1 MGRKA
6 LWSGRFERGMDDSVL
21 AFSSSLDN
29 DSRLAFYDV
38 MGSLA
43 HVRMLGATGVLPADD
58 VQLISGA
65 LKTILRDIEDG
76 RLELDASLEDVHTN
90 IEQRLTEIVGPSG
103 GMLHTARSRND
114 QIATD
119 FRMYLR
125 DAVLSMVSSVSLL
138 QRTLI
143 KRAEAEADSVM
154 PGYTHMQHAQPVSLG
169 FHLMAHA
176 FRLDRDAERLMDAF
190 RRINVCPLGSA
201 AMAGTTYPIDRR
213 QTADLLAFSAPSDN
227 AMDSV
232 SDRDFVL
239 DAVYCAT
246 TIALHLSSLCEELV
260 IWSSPEFGFVEM
272 DESYST
278 GSSIMPQKKNPDV
291 AELVRG
297 RSGRAAGALSSL
309 LIALKGLP
317 MAYNRDLQED
327 KAPAMWAL
335 DSVLSSLD
343 MTERMMATL
352 SFDTA
357 RMREMSD
364 EGFINATDLADYL
377 VMKGM
382 PFRQAHEVV
391 ATAVRECISAGLR
404 LEDLGLERL
413 RSYSDMIEE
422 DVLDMISVEECV
434 KRRRS
439 YGGTAPQCVT
449 VQATEC
455 LDRVMRRESAV
466 DEAKRLIDAA
476 WEKLLG

>member
-1 MGRKA
+1 MDRKA
-6 LWSGRFERGMDDSVL
+6 LWSGRFEKGMDKSVL
-21 AFSSSLDN
+21 AFSSSLED
-29 DSRLAFYDV
+29 DSALAFYDV

-43 HVRMLGATGVLPADD
+43 HVRMLGETGVLPSDD
-58 VQLISGA
+58 AQLISGA
-65 LKTILRDIEDG
+65 LKTILRDVEDG
-76 RLELDASLEDVHTN
+76 RLELDDSLEDVHTN

-125 DAVLSMVSSVSLL
+125 DEVLEIVRGLSLL

-143 KRAEAEADSVM
+143 KRAEEEAHSVM
-154 PGYTHMQHAQPVSLG
+154 PGYTHLQHVQPVSLG

-176 FRLDRDAERLMDAF
+176 FRLDRDAERLMEAF

-213 QTADLLAFSAPSDN
+213 RSAELLAFSAPSDN

-239 DAVYCAT
+239 DAAYCAMT
-246 TIALHLSSLCEELV
+246 VALHLSSLCEELV
-260 IWSSPEFGFVEM
+260 MWSSPEFGFVEM
-272 DESYST
+272 DDSYST
-278 GSSIMPQKKNPDV
+278 GSSIMPQKKNPDI

-297 RSGRAAGALSSL
+297 RVGRAAGALSSL
-309 LIALKGLP
+309 LITLKGLP

-327 KAPAMWAL
+327 KATTMRSL
-335 DSVLSSLD
+335 DSVRSSLA
-343 MTERMMATL
+343 MTEGMLSTL

-364 EGFINATDLADYL
+364 NGFINATDLADYL
-377 VMKGM
+377 VGKGM
-382 PFRQAHEVV
+382 PFRQAHEAV
-391 ATAVRECISAGLR
+391 AAAVRECIAAGLR
-404 LEDLGLERL
+404 LEDLSLQQL
-413 RSYSDMIEE
+413 RSYSEMIDE
-422 DVLDMISVEECV
+422 DALDIIGVEECM
-434 KRRRS
+434 RRRSS
-439 YGGTAPQCVT
+439 YGGTAPQCVA

-455 LDRVMRRESAV
+455 LDRVMRRESAA
-466 DEAKRLIDAA
+466 DEAMRRIDAA
-476 WEKLLG
+476 WEHLLG